1 MACDRLDLAT
11 QIRQYASVQTS
22 SGKRTPLTRGPL
34 YGLLYCLAGVGVG
47 FGAYAL
53 GGWISAPIWLVAVLL
68 FGAGVW
74 TALYAGAWVVLIRY
88 AERRSGE
95 RPEPGPHSEG

>member
-1 MACDRLDLAT
+1 
-11 QIRQYASVQTS
+11 VQTP
-22 SGKRTPLTRGPL
+22 SGKPLTRGPL

-47 FGAYAL
+47 LGANAL
-53 GGWISAPIWLVAVLL
+53 GGWISTPLWLAAVVT

-74 TALYAGAWVVLIRY
+74 TALYTGAWLLLVRY

-95 RPEPGPHSEG
+95 RREPGPRSEG